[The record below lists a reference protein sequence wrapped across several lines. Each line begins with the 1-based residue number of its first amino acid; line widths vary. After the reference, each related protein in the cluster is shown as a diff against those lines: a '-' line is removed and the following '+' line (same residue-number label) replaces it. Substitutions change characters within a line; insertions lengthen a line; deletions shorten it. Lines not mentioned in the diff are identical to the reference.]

1 MLKVQLLRENIAI
14 WLAKSF
20 ENNAIFLN
28 KSMFTIA
35 CYTFFTIMS
44 LIVYVVY
51 SYPKNLHETNV
62 DWFEIAIF
70 CNKCKYLRVNGFW
83 YILVVVYVEKHA
95 VCPYL
100 VKKEF
105 TTHRVVDIDFVV
117 SFLWHFWKGLKW
129 QVGVYVCQ

>member
-20 ENNAIFLN
+20 ENIAIFLN

-62 DWFEIAIF
+62 D
-70 CNKCKYLRVNGFW
+70 
-83 YILVVVYVEKHA
+83 
-95 VCPYL
+95 
-100 VKKEF
+100 
-105 TTHRVVDIDFVV
+105 
-117 SFLWHFWKGLKW
+117 
-129 QVGVYVCQ
+129 